1 MCTHQSGSRCWT
13 LIPKESDPTENQ
25 GVSFPEVLYTTEEDS
40 TLLSGCSNCLY
51 VENALPTE
59 GMACNTFQDA
69 VCHSWCLLFYAICR
83 MDVLPKLHL
92 RAEPHWSILA
102 PYSLVFLGFSLSF
115 SVIWQTLFDLCMF
128 TSGWNGKCPEG
139 CASFI
144 QCYNPKVRNTL
155 FQPCSLWIFVTT
167 PIPLRHSSL
176 EQGRFKPSHPP

>member
-25 GVSFPEVLYTTEEDS
+25 GVLYTTEEDS
-40 TLLSGCSNCLY
+40 TLLSVCSYCLY
-51 VENALPTE
+51 VENALLTE

-69 VCHSWCLLFYAICR
+69 VCHIWCLPFYAICR

-92 RAEPHWSILA
+92 QAEPHWSTLA

-115 SVIWQTLFDLCMF
+115 SAIWQTLFDLRLF
-128 TSGWNGKCPEG
+128 NSGWNGKCPEG

-155 FQPCSLWIFVTT
+155 FQTCSLWIFVTT

-176 EQGRFKPSHPP
+176 